1 MVASDVMSTLFF
13 THPSSL
19 EHDTGPGH
27 PESAARLQAVLDA
40 LNGPDFAQLLRRT
53 APLGL
58 VEDIQRVHDADYVQR
73 VFAAVP
79 SEGYA
84 NLDADTVLSP
94 GSGEAALYAAG
105 GVCAAVDAVHACEA
119 DNAFCALRPPGHHA
133 ERDRGMGFC
142 LFNNVAI
149 AAFHALQLAGIERV
163 AVMDF
168 DVHHGNGT
176 QQAFW
181 EFENLMYASTHQSPC
196 YPGTGAQN
204 ERGKFA
210 NIVNAPLPP
219 GSSGADFRAAFA
231 PIRRALTDFA
241 PNLLILSA
249 GFDAHTQDPL
259 ADLNLTEDDFVWV
272 TQELLAIADEHAQG
286 RLISVM
292 EGGYSVPALTCSVAA
307 HVKVL
312 MEH

>member
-1 MVASDVMSTLFF
+1 MSTLFF
-13 THPSSL
+13 SHASSL

-27 PESAARLQAVLDA
+27 PESAARLQAVLDT
-40 LNGPDFAQLLRRT
+40 LDGPEFETLERRT

-84 NLDADTVLSP
+84 TLDADTVLSP
-94 GSGEAALYAAG
+94 GSGEAALYTVG
-105 GVCAAVDAVHACEA
+105 GVCAAVDAVHAREA

-149 AAFHALQLAGIERV
+149 AAFHAVQLAGIERV

-196 YPGTGAQN
+196 YPGTGSVS
-204 ERGKFA
+204 ERGRHN

-219 GSSGADFRAAFA
+219 GSSGEDFRAAFA
-231 PIRRALTDFA
+231 SIRTALTDFA
-241 PNLLILSA
+241 PNMLILSA
-249 GFDAHTQDPL
+249 GFDAHAEDPL
-259 ADLNLTEDDFVWV
+259 ADLNLTEADFIWV
-272 TQELLAIADEHAQG
+272 TQELQCIAEIHAQG

-292 EGGYSVPALTCSVAA
+292 EGGYSVPALTRSVAA

-312 MEH
+312 MSQ